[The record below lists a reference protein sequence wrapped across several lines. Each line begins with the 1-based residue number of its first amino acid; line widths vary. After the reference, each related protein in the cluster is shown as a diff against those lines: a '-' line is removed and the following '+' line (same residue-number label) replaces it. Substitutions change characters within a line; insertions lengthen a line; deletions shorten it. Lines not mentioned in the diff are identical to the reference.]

1 MFILAYLLTQ
11 RDFDGA
17 RNSLRKLRGHPYIES
32 ELSEIQETL
41 DRNLGRKVTLAD
53 LAKRQNLKPL
63 LISLLLM
70 FGQQFSG
77 INAVI
82 FYSVSIFEAAHT
94 SLNSFVETIIVAG
107 TMVSFSS
114 LLLCLAII

>member
-1 MFILAYLLTQ
+1 
-11 RDFDGA
+11 
-17 RNSLRKLRGHPYIES
+17 
-32 ELSEIQETL
+32 
-41 DRNLGRKVTLAD
+41 
-53 LAKRQNLKPL
+53 
-63 LISLLLM
+63 M

-107 TMVSFSS
+107 TMVGFSA
-114 LLLCLAII
+114 LVLCLVIVYSQFSIRSHGSLRQGSQIE